1 MENVQNQE
9 TVKVNEKKNESKLFK
24 AVKFFGKVA
33 IGVAA
38 AIGVDYVTTGG
49 KGTTFV
55 TTKGKELVKKV
66 TEKKNQPVPVQNN
79 HQGGQQR
86 PHYENRPRP
95 NYNGNNNRPVNVE
108 A

>member
-9 TVKVNEKKNESKLFK
+9 VKVNEKKESKLFK

-38 AIGVDYVTTGG
+38 AVGADYLATGG
-49 KGTTFV
+49 QCTQYAAK
-55 TTKGKELVKKV
+55 KGKELMKKV
-66 TEKKNQPVPVQNN
+66 TKPKAETPVQNN
-79 HQGGQQR
+79 NRQGGQQR

-95 NYNGNNNRPVNVE
+95 NYNGNNNRPANVE